1 MSTKKATTT
10 KKLTSKPIN
19 KRSAYITH
27 VIPKKPIFIW
37 RSHPE
42 DDINAF
48 GKLIKHLKEKENV
61 QDINKSEYDNDF
73 QNFYTFSI
81 EPYKNIKE
89 GYSFCTNPTTGVGEG
104 YLVNTANDPENATL
118 ISADIDSSGFITAVY
133 AILTFNVVNTIK
145 PKIKV
150 HTLCGNQVLPQ
161 SGEGTRL
168 LKLIEKAGRET
179 KLIKIALNPIDTA
192 IPFYRKNK
200 YRAVSENSPISENS
214 SDYETDSDS
223 PELTMQKN
231 VRAQDRWTK
240 LRTAVKL
247 GTILKD
253 IRESTK
259 QHELQKKY
267 KTASTQKAKE
277 RLMLKREAT
286 PIVPGATLLKGVKFV
301 PKKQPGIPSKVIVPG
316 ESFALA
322 NKREEILKT
331 AATTQKKEVEQI
343 IANLKKSQK
352 KTRKTNK

>member
-1 MSTKKATTT
+1 MSTKKAT
-10 KKLTSKPIN
+10 KKLTSKSIN

-27 VIPKKPIFIW
+27 VIPKKPIFLW
-37 RSHPE
+37 TSHPE

-61 QDINKSEYDNDF
+61 QDIDKSKYDYDF
-73 QNFYTFSI
+73 QNFYTFAI
-81 EPYKNIKE
+81 EPYQNIKE
-89 GYSFCTNPTTGVGEG
+89 GYSFCANPKTGVGEG
-104 YLVNTANDPENATL
+104 YLVETGNDPENATL
-118 ISADIDSSGFITAVY
+118 ISADIDSDGFITAVY

-168 LKLIEKAGRET
+168 LKLIERAGKET

-192 IPFYRKNK
+192 VPFYQKNR
-200 YRAVSENSPISENS
+200 YRAVSENSPISEN

-277 RLMLKREAT
+277 RMMLKREAT

-316 ESFALA
+316 ESFAFS
-322 NKREEILKT
+322 NKKEELLKT